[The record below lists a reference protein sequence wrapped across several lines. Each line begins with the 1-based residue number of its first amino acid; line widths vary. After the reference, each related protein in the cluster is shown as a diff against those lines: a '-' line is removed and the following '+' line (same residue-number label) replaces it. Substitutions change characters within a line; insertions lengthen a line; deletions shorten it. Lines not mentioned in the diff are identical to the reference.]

1 MAGRGQVVLVTGC
14 RSGFGLLAAVE
25 LARRGHVV
33 YAGLRDLETAGPLRQ
48 AAAGL
53 PVHPLQL
60 DVTSPADREQAIAR
74 ILGEQGRLD
83 ALVNNAGVALGG
95 FQEQLGEDEV
105 RRVLEINVVSV
116 WALTALALPHL
127 RARQGAICNVS
138 SVAGRIALPGL
149 GLYAASKH
157 ALEGMTEALRHE
169 LRPFGVRVTLVEPG
183 PYATDIMERNRAVC
197 RRMHEADGPYLPWVR
212 RGEELE
218 ARVHDRLG
226 DPAEVAARIADVIEA
241 PAPRLRHPL
250 GWSAK
255 LRLLFRW
262 LLPFSAWEAVV
273 ARVMRPRAGQDAQ
286 RR

>member
-1 MAGRGQVVLVTGC
+1 MGVVLVTGC
-14 RSGFGLLAAVE
+14 RSGFGLLTAVE
-25 LARRGHVV
+25 AARRGHVV
-33 YAGLRDLETAGPLRQ
+33 YAGLRDLDTAGELKA

-60 DVTSPADREQAIAR
+60 DVVDAAQREAAVAR
-74 ILGEQGRLD
+74 ILDEQGRID
-83 ALVNNAGVALGG
+83 GLVNNAGIALGG
-95 FQEQLGEDEV
+95 FQEQLELDEV
-105 RRVLEINVVSV
+105 RRVLEVNVVSV
-116 WALTALALPHL
+116 WALTTLALPHL
-127 RARQGAICNVS
+127 RASRGAVCNVS

-197 RRMHEADGPYLPWVR
+197 RRMHEPDSPYQPWVR

-218 ARVHDRLG
+218 ARVHERLG
-226 DPAEVAARIADVIEA
+226 DPAQVATRIADLVEA

-250 GWSAK
+250 GFSAT

-273 ARVMRPRAGQDAQ
+273 ARVTRPGAAAGPQ